1 MFFYFLLVQQ
11 LVAESIC
18 WRQFFISWL
27 LVLCEE
33 RSPNLSSTQTSQHHI
48 KMNLLFYFVIYII
61 SWCYNFVYITSWCIL
76 YTVITCGSHKS
87 RKIIIDKINWILRH
101 KSITGFTR
109 FYDQLI
115 TKYQSHPVNW
125 HVTTL
130 SVWWRPTGD
139 SYDSEKKND
148 MNNIILFYIKYVN

>member
-76 YTVITCGSHKS
+76 YTVYNFWLSQKS
-87 RKIIIDKINWILRH
+87 KNYYGRIKIIEFCVINPLLVSLDFTISWLQNTNHTLLIDMWLR
-101 KSITGFTR
+101 
-109 FYDQLI
+109 
-115 TKYQSHPVNW
+115 
-125 HVTTL
+125 
-130 SVWWRPTGD
+130 
-139 SYDSEKKND
+139 
-148 MNNIILFYIKYVN
+148 